1 MNGAAC
7 SCCHIWWGR
16 WGLAAVPSMVAMTG
30 CGWLAGWMT
39 GQPQCHSS
47 QLTPC
52 VGWEQRD
59 SMVTHCHSATPRRL
73 LPRRLCCCCSSGCSL
88 TRRARCRAPL
98 RLRRGSPSR
107 ARCDYG
113 SQLARWMGLRGF
125 GCNKATT
132 RGMLLTCL
140 ACVINLVIIHNWVLI
155 DCRVLFCVTKLGRK
169 LCCMSEIF
177 RLQNKIAFIILCDV
191 LALDAASQCQ
201 VPISSIALSSSRWF
215 HTSTCTTVPLDGILV
230 APMAPMIRY
239 KGMRTV
245 LMASRPALFLVLYP
259 LEP

>member
-1 MNGAAC
+1 MAIFSLSNFGLYKNPVKILESSKILDYTEIGAKIRRFFA
-7 SCCHIWWGR
+7 IKVNRLLVRR

-98 RLRRGSPSR
+98 RLRRGRRRRRERSVTTAHR
-107 ARCDYG
+107 LGGWDCVDLTGVRLVC
-113 SQLARWMGLRGF
+113 LGLWDF
-125 GCNKATT
+125 GCSEPTT
-132 RGMLLTCL
+132 RGWC
-140 ACVINLVIIHNWVLI
+140 
-155 DCRVLFCVTKLGRK
+155 
-169 LCCMSEIF
+169 
-177 RLQNKIAFIILCDV
+177 
-191 LALDAASQCQ
+191 
-201 VPISSIALSSSRWF
+201 
-215 HTSTCTTVPLDGILV
+215 
-230 APMAPMIRY
+230 
-239 KGMRTV
+239 
-245 LMASRPALFLVLYP
+245 
-259 LEP
+259 